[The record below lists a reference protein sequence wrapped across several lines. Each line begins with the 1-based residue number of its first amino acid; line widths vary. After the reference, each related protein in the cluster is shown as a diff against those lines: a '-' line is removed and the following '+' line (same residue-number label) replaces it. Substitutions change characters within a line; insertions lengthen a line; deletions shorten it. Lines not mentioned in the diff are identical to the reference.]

1 MKKLF
6 RFLIGLFLFFGT
18 LGSAEA
24 IQYTDTHDP
33 TDFLMSSRLWPV
45 PDDVYS
51 WTFDVTQ
58 YGFDP
63 LTQDIT
69 SADMDLYLRDDRS
82 GFDEIHFEVPKIFFN
97 QLDDEGSEDWEKWDY
112 SPGDYTITIESLV
125 TLNENGTLNVALKA
139 EVGDF
144 YFDKSVL
151 TAYATDPVVV
161 PVPNPEPTTMILFGL
176 GLLGFAGV
184 TRKKL

>member
-6 RFLIGLFLFFGT
+6 RFLTGVFIIFGT

-33 TDFLMSSRLWPV
+33 TDFLMSSHIYSS
-45 PDDVYS
+45 DDIYS
-51 WTFDVTQ
+51 WTFDLTQ
-58 YGFDP
+58 DGFDP

-69 SADMDLYLRDDRS
+69 SADMDLYLYDDS
-82 GFDEIHFEVPKIFFN
+82 WSLSEIHPEKIGVYFD
-97 QLDDEGSEDWEKWDY
+97 QLDDEGTADWEELTW
-112 SPGDYTITIESLV
+112 SPGNYTITIESLV
-125 TLNENGTLNVALKA
+125 TLNDNGTLNVALKA
-139 EVGDF
+139 DALDF